1 MKNKIIIN
9 LHGTSSVGKS
19 HLLHALYKP
28 LKDLNLEVYTA
39 VEAIKIDAYENRNIR
54 DFEHVKVFADE
65 LIPQY
70 RALHTEDVDIVISDS
85 PITLS
90 AFYFKKYYGIDIYYS
105 AINYFKEKAENKGI
119 IFLDYFIMP
128 NKGFEQAGRFQTE
141 SESKQIQK
149 EMLEFF
155 RLFYGLKDKNILKGS
170 DEDKISR
177 ILQNVKMIYE
187 TLDMPKKSLYNND
200 IQVLKA

>member
-70 RALHTEDVDIVISDS
+70 RALHTKDVDIVISDS

-90 AFYFKKYYGIDIYYS
+90 AFYFKKYNGVDIYYS
-105 AINYFKEKAENKGI
+105 AINYFKEQAENKGV

-128 NKGFEQAGRFQTE
+128 SKGFSKEGRFQTE
-141 SESKQIQK
+141 SESKQIQT

-155 RLFYGLKDKNILKGS
+155 RVFYNLKDKNILKGS
-170 DEDKISR
+170 DEDKIAR
-177 ILQNVKMIYE
+177 ILQDVKIIYE
-187 TLDMPKKSLYNND
+187 AIDMPRKSLYNND
-200 IQVLKA
+200 IQMLKN